1 MVLKLSGLF
10 RFDLPTS
17 INLPN
22 LKAIHLFGVTLPGD
36 EFVRNL
42 SVNCPA
48 LKKIIIFECFGIQTL
63 SVDSLTLEILQAV
76 SNVGSIVIKTP
87 NLKSLFLAGT
97 LKQQVV
103 SDLALLMEGY
113 LYLSFAESSDAR
125 LILRSVS
132 TF

>member
-1 MVLKLSGLF
+1 MEHTTRPATWTARSFAHKIFSCKKLTVLKLNGAF
-10 RFDLPTS
+10 DVDLPVS

-63 SVDSLTLEILQAV
+63 SVDSGLFNPGDFT
-76 SNVGSIVIKTP
+76 SSIERWFYCDKNT
-87 NLKSLFLAGT
+87 KS
-97 LKQQVV
+97 QVPF
-103 SDLALLMEGY
+103 SGWHTETA
-113 LYLSFAESSDAR
+113 SR
-125 LILRSVS
+125 Q
-132 TF
+132 